1 MQIDNEQ
8 TENQI
13 IQKRSLNEV
22 KRWMLE
28 LNEISQVCNDFEMNS
43 LGGDHLSKEVS
54 TILENNKMIH
64 NTLLEY
70 KNVLDNPTECIDLA
84 CDLFFYKE
92 HKKNRNLFIE
102 HFNDYKKLKKE
113 YDLI

>member
-1 MQIDNEQ
+1 MQINNEQ

-22 KRWMLE
+22 NRWMLD
-28 LNEISQVCNDFEMNS
+28 LNEISQECNDLERNS
-43 LGGDHLSKEVS
+43 LDGDLLNKEVS
-54 TILENNKMIH
+54 TIIESNKRIYR
-64 NTLLEY
+64 TLLQY
-70 KNVLDNPTECIDLA
+70 KNDLDNPTECIDLA

-102 HFNDYKKLKKE
+102 HLNDYKNLKKE

>member
-22 KRWMLE
+22 KRWMLD
-28 LNEISQVCNDFEMNS
+28 LNEISQECNDIEMNG
-43 LGGDHLSKEVS
+43 LEEDHLSKEITAIV
-54 TILENNKMIH
+54 ENNKMIY

-70 KNVLDNPTECIDLA
+70 KNVLDNPTECIDLE
-84 CDLFFYKE
+84 CDLFFYKK
-92 HKKNRNLFIE
+92 HKKNRDLYIE
-102 HFNDYKKLKKE
+102 HYNRYKDFKNNM
-113 YDLI
+113 I